1 MGLLEMLRTS
11 LTALRAHKLRTS
23 LSVLGIVIGVAAVV
37 AVIALVNGATAQVKE
52 QIAGLGMR
60 TLTIS
65 IFPGALSS
73 AVSAR
78 ALTEELTSKLLAAPS
93 VSQVVPTAMTR
104 AEAIIG
110 GETWDASVMG
120 VNPEFADLF
129 DEFYPVSGRF
139 IHTLDDQ
146 RKVVVLG
153 AGFAEDYFSGED
165 PVGQRLTLDIQG
177 QKVAFQIIGVMC
189 ERGRVG
195 YQDLDD
201 SIYVPLSTVQLLSG
215 SRQFTSYTAQAASET
230 VVESAA
236 AEIEEIL
243 AKTVEAS
250 STSAAQ
256 VRSRFGPRTPYNV
269 QIQKEAIETYE
280 ESVNTMT
287 LILGGVGAISLL
299 VGGIGI
305 MNIML
310 VSVTERT
317 REIGIRM
324 AIGARPQDVRMQFL
338 VEAVLISLL
347 GGFLGLGIGWLCAW
361 LGSMFGGWPFVIS
374 VYPALLA
381 CGFSLLIG
389 VTFGLYPALRAAK
402 LDPVEA
408 LRYE

>member
-78 ALTEELTSKLLAAPS
+78 ALTEELTSKLRAAPS

-129 DEFYPVSGRF
+129 DKFYPESGRF

-177 QKVAFQIIGVMC
+177 QKVAFQIIG
-189 ERGRVG
+189 
-195 YQDLDD
+195 
-201 SIYVPLSTVQLLSG
+201 
-215 SRQFTSYTAQAASET
+215 
-230 VVESAA
+230 
-236 AEIEEIL
+236 
-243 AKTVEAS
+243 
-250 STSAAQ
+250 
-256 VRSRFGPRTPYNV
+256 
-269 QIQKEAIETYE
+269 
-280 ESVNTMT
+280 
-287 LILGGVGAISLL
+287 
-299 VGGIGI
+299 
-305 MNIML
+305 
-310 VSVTERT
+310 
-317 REIGIRM
+317 EIG
-324 AIGARPQDVRMQFL
+324 
-338 VEAVLISLL
+338 
-347 GGFLGLGIGWLCAW
+347 
-361 LGSMFGGWPFVIS
+361 
-374 VYPALLA
+374 
-381 CGFSLLIG
+381 
-389 VTFGLYPALRAAK
+389 RAH
-402 LDPVEA
+402 V
-408 LRYE
+408 